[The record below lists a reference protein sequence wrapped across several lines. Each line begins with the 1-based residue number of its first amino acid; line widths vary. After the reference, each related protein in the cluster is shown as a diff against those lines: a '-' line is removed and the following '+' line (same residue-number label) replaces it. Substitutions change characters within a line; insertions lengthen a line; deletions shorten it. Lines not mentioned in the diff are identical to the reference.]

1 MSYLIF
7 IIALIRHYYSEHI
20 CYLIEWKQRRRG
32 YKKLEQ
38 EKNVSKP
45 HPFNDDDSTEAHT
58 KLKLTKHYC
67 FFIFFL
73 LNLVWW
79 FIMAALF
86 FCEQYIRYNEP
97 KEIETSV
104 KNMTEDIKR
113 LEATSAAAYFYS
125 HLCTIISCFIFSKIM
140 YGIQRKINEQK
151 KNSNGIISANNN
163 DDEWITIDIGE
174 RTITGGRNII
184 TGRKHTITGGTNII
198 NGGQQHTIAGGSNTI
213 NYGEHTI
220 TGGTNIINGGKHIIT
235 NGSNNIND
243 GKHTITSGSNTINGG
258 TNTITNGSNTINGG
272 VNDIY
277 RNCRQNAIINGGEN
291 SIINDDGARIVER
304 NRSKIIICG
313 RNSHNIDDGY
323 STIICGT
330 NSINDGSNIIRG
342 GTNSI
347 NNGYNIIRGGTNCIN
362 NGCNI
367 IEGGTNNINNG
378 YNTINNGTNTINNG
392 YNTIRGGT
400 NNINGGY
407 NTITCGTNS
416 INNGSNTIHGGTN
429 SIYGGSN
436 TVYDGTNS
444 IYCGS
449 NTVYDGINSI
459 YGGSNEEYTTV
470 NNKKYTQSRRTND
483 GSKLIDSGI
492 NIINGGRHTIKGG
505 LNTINGGEHI
515 ITGGSNTIYG
525 GTNTIKGGLNTIKG
539 GKNNIRGGINSIH
552 GTSGKLQLLIEAD
565 KTFLQCAKKTLSY
578 FQFWFFIHWLFYIIT
593 SFLTIALSIEA
604 ILLDIRGTQHHIRP
618 GVHFSDGEMWLLAIL
633 SFSNVLMFIY
643 PCFQAA
649 SITRAR
655 KKYIRYLT
663 KKYAKSDQKELVD
676 SYVKYLQSRDF
687 GFRLNVG
694 CTHIPFNL
702 NVAYTSILIGAFGI
716 VLSVLTS
723 VAT

>member
-1 MSYLIF
+1 
-7 IIALIRHYYSEHI
+7 
-20 CYLIEWKQRRRG
+20 
-32 YKKLEQ
+32 
-38 EKNVSKP
+38 
-45 HPFNDDDSTEAHT
+45 
-58 KLKLTKHYC
+58 
-67 FFIFFL
+67 
-73 LNLVWW
+73 
-79 FIMAALF
+79 MAALF
-86 FCEQYIRYNEP
+86 FYEQYIHYNEP

-140 YGIQRKINEQK
+140 YGIQRKIDEQK

-184 TGRKHTITGGTNII
+184 TGGKHTITGGTNII
-198 NGGQQHTIAGGSNTI
+198 NGGQHTIAGGSNTI

-220 TGGTNIINGGKHIIT
+220 TGGSNAINHGEH
-235 NGSNNIND
+235 
-243 GKHTITSGSNTINGG
+243 
-258 TNTITNGSNTINGG
+258 TITNGSNTINGG
-272 VNDIY
+272 VNNIDH
-277 RNCRQNAIINGGEN
+277 NCRQNAIINGGEN
-291 SIINDDGARIVER
+291 FIINDDDTRTVER
-304 NRSKIIICG
+304 NRRSKIIT
-313 RNSHNIDDGY
+313 R
-323 STIICGT
+323 GT
-330 NSINDGSNIIRG
+330 NS
-342 GTNSI
+342 
-347 NNGYNIIRGGTNCIN
+347 IN

-378 YNTINNGTNTINNG
+378 SNTINNGTNTINNG

-416 INNGSNTIHGGTN
+416 INNGSNTIRDGTN

-436 TVYDGTNS
+436 KVYNGMNS
-444 IYCGS
+444 IYGGS
-449 NTVYDGINSI
+449 NKVLYGTNNIYGGSNKVLYGTNNI
-459 YGGSNEEYTTV
+459 YGGSNEEYTTI
-470 NNKKYTQSRRTND
+470 NNKKYTQSKNIND
-483 GSKLIDSGI
+483 GSQSIDSDI

-505 LNTINGGEHI
+505 LNTINGGVHI

-525 GTNTIKGGLNTIKG
+525 GTNTIKGGLNTIRG

-565 KTFLQCAKKTLSY
+565 KTFLQCAKKTLCC

-604 ILLDIRGTQHHIRP
+604 ILLDIRGTQHHIQP
-618 GVHFSDGEMWLLAIL
+618 GVHFSDEEMCLLAIL

-655 KKYIRYLT
+655 KKYIRYLS
-663 KKYAKSDQKELVD
+663 KEYAKTDQKELVD

-687 GFRLNVG
+687 GFRLYVG